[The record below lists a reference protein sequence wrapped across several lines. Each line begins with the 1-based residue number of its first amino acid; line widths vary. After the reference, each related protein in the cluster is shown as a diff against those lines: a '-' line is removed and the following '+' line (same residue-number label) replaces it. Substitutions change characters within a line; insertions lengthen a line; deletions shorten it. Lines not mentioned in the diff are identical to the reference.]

1 MGVVAV
7 IGGGIRGLVSAYVV
21 AKGGVDV
28 VVYEKE
34 EQLGGDAITVNF
46 DATDLD
52 LCFLFLNPASYATML
67 EMFDSLG
74 VDVETSDVSFSVS
87 HDKGNGYE
95 WSSQYG
101 FSNYFAQKKKLLN
114 PFNWRNLR
122 EIIKFGNDVESYL
135 ELLENNPDIDRNE
148 TFGQFLKSRGYS
160 ENFQNNYLA
169 PISGAMWSSSRKD
182 VMSFSAFSVLSFWR
196 THHLYQLFGQ
206 PQWLTIRRHSYFVK
220 RVRDMLESRGCLFK
234 LACQVQSVLPAD
246 NGTTVVRGDG
256 FRETYNGCI
265 LAVSASKALRLLEN
279 PTFEEKRVLGAFQY
293 ASSDIYLHRDS
304 NLMPK
309 DRSAWSAL
317 NFLNGRENKAC
328 LTYWLNALQKVGKTS
343 QPFFLTVN
351 PHHTPND
358 TLLKWSTSCAIPS
371 VAASKGSL
379 ELGQIQGKRGIWFCG
394 YDFHEDELKAGMDAA
409 HGILGR
415 HSSVVYSPKHLSPS
429 FMETMA
435 CLFVAKFFQ
444 QYVSAGCIIFLEE
457 RGRIFTFK
465 GNMEKCPLKS
475 VLKVHN
481 PQFYWRIMK
490 EADLGLADAYINGD
504 FSFVDKDKGLL
515 NLFQILV
522 VNKELNSAASG
533 SNKRR
538 TWLSPALFTASI
550 SSAKYFTK
558 HLLRQNTVTQAR
570 RNISRHYDLGN
581 ELFTLYLGET
591 MQYSSGVFKTG
602 EEHLDVAQRRKISS
616 LIEKTR
622 IEKWHEVLDI
632 GCGWGILAIEVVKRT
647 GCKYTGI
654 TLSEKQLKYAEDKVK
669 EAGLEGNIKLL
680 LCDYRQ
686 LPKTNQYDRIISI
699 EMVEHVGK
707 EYIEEFYRCCDQLL
721 KKDGL
726 FVLQFITLPEELSKE
741 VQQTA
746 GFIKEYIFPGGL
758 LLSFNTHLSAMAA
771 ASGFCV
777 EHVENIGSSYYH
789 TLRWWRKNFLENTSK
804 VLALGFDDKF
814 MRTWEYYFDYCAAGF
829 KTGTLLDYQ
838 VVFSRADNFATLGDP
853 YKGFP
858 SAYSFMDT

>member
-1 MGVVAV
+1 
-7 IGGGIRGLVSAYVV
+7 
-21 AKGGVDV
+21 
-28 VVYEKE
+28 
-34 EQLGGDAITVNF
+34 
-46 DATDLD
+46 
-52 LCFLFLNPASYATML
+52 ML

-95 WSSQYG
+95 WCSQYG

-148 TFGQFLKSRGYS
+148 TLGQFLKSRGYS

-169 PISGAMWSSSRKD
+169 PICGAMWSSSRED

-220 RVRDMLESRGCLFK
+220 RVRDMLESRGCPFK

-265 LAVSASKALRLLEN
+265 LAVSASKALGLLEN

-293 ASSDIYLHRDS
+293 AS
-304 NLMPK
+304 
-309 DRSAWSAL
+309 SAL

-328 LTYWLNALQKVGKTS
+328 LTYWLNALQNVGKTS

-358 TLLKWSTSCAIPS
+358 TMLKWSTSCAIPS

-394 YDFHEDELKAGMDAA
+394 YDSHEDELKAGMDAA
-409 HGILGR
+409 HGILGK

-444 QYVSAGCIIFLEE
+444 QFVSPGCIIFLEE
-457 RGRIFTFK
+457 GGRIFTFK

-522 VNKELNSAASG
+522 VNKE
-533 SNKRR
+533 
-538 TWLSPALFTASI
+538 TWFSPALFTTSI

-591 MQYSSGVFKTG
+591 MQYSSGVFKVRIPTSMNFFL
-602 EEHLDVAQRRKISS
+602 EKCMNKEHLDVAQRRKISS
-616 LIEKTR
+616 LIEKYIQTR
-622 IEKWHEVLDI
+622 IKKWHEVLDI
-632 GCGWGILAIEVVKRT
+632 GCGWGILAIEAVKRT

-654 TLSEKQLKYAEDKVK
+654 TLSEKQLKFAEDKVK
-669 EAGLEGNIKLL
+669 EAGLEEYIKLL
-680 LCDYRQ
+680 LCDYRHLRQ
-686 LPKTNQYDRIISI
+686 TNMTESYLFK
-699 EMVEHVGK
+699 EMVEHVDK

-746 GFIKEYIFPGGL
+746 GFIKEYIFPGGM

-789 TLRWWRKNFLENTSK
+789 TLRWWRKNFLENTSD

>member
-34 EQLGGDAITVNF
+34 EQLGGHAITVNF
-46 DATDLD
+46 DATELD
-52 LCFLFLNPASYATML
+52 HRLLFLNPASYATML

-95 WSSQYG
+95 WCSQYG

-148 TFGQFLKSRGYS
+148 TLGQFLKSRGYS

-169 PISGAMWSSSRKD
+169 PICGAMWSSSRED

-220 RVRDMLESRGCLFK
+220 RVRDMLESRGCPFK

-256 FRETYNGCI
+256 FSETYNGCI
-265 LAVSASKALRLLEN
+265 LAVSASKALGLLEN

-293 ASSDIYLHRDS
+293 AS
-304 NLMPK
+304 
-309 DRSAWSAL
+309 SAL

-328 LTYWLNALQKVGKTS
+328 LTYWLNALQNVGKTS

-358 TLLKWSTSCAIPS
+358 TMLKWSTSCAIPS

-394 YDFHEDELKAGMDAA
+394 YDSHEDELKAGMDAA
-409 HGILGR
+409 HGILGK

-444 QYVSAGCIIFLEE
+444 QFVSPGCIIFLEE
-457 RGRIFTFK
+457 GGRIFTFK

-522 VNKELNSAASG
+522 VNKE
-533 SNKRR
+533 
-538 TWLSPALFTASI
+538 TWFSPALFTTSI

-591 MQYSSGVFKTG
+591 MQYSSGVFKVRIPTSMNFFL
-602 EEHLDVAQRRKISS
+602 EKCMNKEHLDVAQRRKISS

-622 IEKWHEVLDI
+622 IKKWHEVLDI

-654 TLSEKQLKYAEDKVK
+654 TLSEKQLKFAEDKVK
-669 EAGLEGNIKLL
+669 EAGLEEYIKLL
-680 LCDYRQ
+680 LCDYRHLRQ
-686 LPKTNQYDRIISI
+686 TNMTESYLF
-699 EMVEHVGK
+699 K
-707 EYIEEFYRCCDQLL
+707 CCDQLL

-746 GFIKEYIFPGGL
+746 GFIKEYIFPGGM

-789 TLRWWRKNFLENTSK
+789 TLRWWRKNFLENTSD

>member
-206 PQWLTIRRHSYFVK
+206 PQWLTIRRRSYFVK

-328 LTYWLNALQKVGKTS
+328 LTYWLNALQKVGKIS

-394 YDFHEDELKAGMDAA
+394 E
-409 HGILGR
+409 
-415 HSSVVYSPKHLSPS
+415 
-429 FMETMA
+429 
-435 CLFVAKFFQ
+435 
-444 QYVSAGCIIFLEE
+444 
-457 RGRIFTFK
+457 
-465 GNMEKCPLKS
+465 
-475 VLKVHN
+475 
-481 PQFYWRIMK
+481 
-490 EADLGLADAYINGD
+490 
-504 FSFVDKDKGLL
+504 
-515 NLFQILV
+515 
-522 VNKELNSAASG
+522 
-533 SNKRR
+533 
-538 TWLSPALFTASI
+538 
-550 SSAKYFTK
+550 
-558 HLLRQNTVTQAR
+558 
-570 RNISRHYDLGN
+570 
-581 ELFTLYLGET
+581 
-591 MQYSSGVFKTG
+591 
-602 EEHLDVAQRRKISS
+602 
-616 LIEKTR
+616 
-622 IEKWHEVLDI
+622 
-632 GCGWGILAIEVVKRT
+632 
-647 GCKYTGI
+647 
-654 TLSEKQLKYAEDKVK
+654 
-669 EAGLEGNIKLL
+669 
-680 LCDYRQ
+680 
-686 LPKTNQYDRIISI
+686 
-699 EMVEHVGK
+699 
-707 EYIEEFYRCCDQLL
+707 
-721 KKDGL
+721 
-726 FVLQFITLPEELSKE
+726 
-741 VQQTA
+741 
-746 GFIKEYIFPGGL
+746 IFP
-758 LLSFNTHLSAMAA
+758 H
-771 ASGFCV
+771 
-777 EHVENIGSSYYH
+777 EI
-789 TLRWWRKNFLENTSK
+789 R
-804 VLALGFDDKF
+804 
-814 MRTWEYYFDYCAAGF
+814 
-829 KTGTLLDYQ
+829 
-838 VVFSRADNFATLGDP
+838 
-853 YKGFP
+853 
-858 SAYSFMDT
+858 